1 MPKAKIQEE
10 ETHPPEEEP
19 APPVQETPPEAPPEA
34 PPDPVPDAPAV
45 PETPAEE
52 TVPKP
57 RKAAKAKP
65 RKDAPETPAEE
76 TVPKPR
82 KAESAKA
89 TSRKDA
95 PKKTKKEAWAPGEV
109 TIPQPP
115 ALLRQTP
122 EPEIPQLTQAQALRM
137 HLATAAQERR
147 AQAHL
152 RVVNPIRQFYGL

>member
-10 ETHPPEEEP
+10 ETAHPPEEEV
-19 APPVQETPPEAPPEA
+19 APPPPEA
-34 PPDPVPDAPAV
+34 PPDPEPDAPAV

-57 RKAAKAKP
+57 RAKRKPETKPAAK
-65 RKDAPETPAEE
+65 
-76 TVPKPR
+76 PKV
-82 KAESAKA
+82 
-89 TSRKDA
+89 RKDA

-115 ALLRQTP
+115 ALLRQP
-122 EPEIPQLTQAQALRM
+122 AEPEIPQLTQAQALRM

-147 AQAHL
+147 AQAHM

>member
-10 ETHPPEEEP
+10 ETPHPPEEEL
-19 APPVQETPPEAPPEA
+19 APPVQESPPDAPPE
-34 PPDPVPDAPAV
+34 PPEPPVPDAPVV
-45 PETPAEE
+45 PETPVQE

-57 RKAAKAKP
+57 RAKAAAAKAK
-65 RKDAPETPAEE
+65 
-76 TVPKPR
+76 V
-82 KAESAKA
+82 
-89 TSRKDA
+89 RKDA
-95 PKKTKKEAWAPGEV
+95 PKKTNKKEAWAPGEV

-122 EPEIPQLTQAQALRM
+122 EPELPQLTQAQALRM

>member
-10 ETHPPEEEP
+10 ETPHPPEEES
-19 APPVQETPPEAPPEA
+19 APPVQETPEPPEA

-115 ALLRQTP
+115 ALVRQAAA
-122 EPEIPQLTQAQALRM
+122 EPELTQAQTLRYQ
-137 HLATAAQERR
+137 LAAAAQERR

>member
-10 ETHPPEEEP
+10 ETAHPPEEETEV
-19 APPVQETPPEAPPEA
+19 APPQEAPEAPEPPVKEA
-34 PPDPVPDAPAV
+34 PIV
-45 PETPAEE
+45 
-52 TVPKP
+52 
-57 RKAAKAKP
+57 
-65 RKDAPETPAEE
+65 PETPAEE

-115 ALLRQTP
+115 ALLRQP
-122 EPEIPQLTQAQALRM
+122 AEPEVPQLTQAQALRM

>member
-1 MPKAKIQEE
+1 MYGTRNMPKAKIQEE
-10 ETHPPEEEP
+10 ETPHPPEEET
-19 APPVQETPPEAPPEA
+19 PVQETPPEAPEA

-45 PETPAEE
+45 PETPVQE

-57 RKAAKAKP
+57 RAKTKPAAK
-65 RKDAPETPAEE
+65 
-76 TVPKPR
+76 PKV
-82 KAESAKA
+82 
-89 TSRKDA
+89 RKDA

-122 EPEIPQLTQAQALRM
+122 EPELPQLTQAQALRM

-147 AQAHL
+147 AQAHM
-152 RVVNPIRQFYGL
+152 RVVTPIRQFYGL

>member
-10 ETHPPEEEP
+10 ETPHPPEEET
-19 APPVQETPPEAPPEA
+19 PVQETPPEAPEA

-57 RKAAKAKP
+57 RAKTKPAAK
-65 RKDAPETPAEE
+65 
-76 TVPKPR
+76 PKV
-82 KAESAKA
+82 
-89 TSRKDA
+89 RKDA

-115 ALLRQTP
+115 ALLRQTAEA
-122 EPEIPQLTQAQALRM
+122 EPELTQAQALRY
-137 HLATAAQERR
+137 HLAVAAQERR